1 MQHNTDPEVRKLK
14 RQISIYV
21 DNAKYNE
28 QKLRRF
34 QEQELQFIKTA
45 GIEALLEAFYNDYRL
60 RFELDT
66 VGLLLL
72 DQDYEIRRILENQGI
87 AKHRYQ
93 ELIFTEDPERI
104 TALFD
109 KRLAPRLGSNMG
121 DCYNV
126 LFSNQLRRPFSLAVV
141 PLVRHGKVI
150 GCFHIGSMKAR
161 RFTPDTATDFL
172 QRLVEIFAVCL
183 ENAIN
188 NEKVKL
194 LGLLDPLTGIHN
206 RRYFDQRLNEEVSRS
221 LRQNKSLSCLFM
233 DIDHF
238 KSFND
243 TYGHALG
250 DQVLQ
255 EVAGQIKSQMRLS
268 DVLGR
273 IGGEEFAILLTHT
286 TKVEA
291 LEIAERIRH
300 KIETHQLQTE
310 DKQNLQVTI
319 SVGCTVLDTTTT
331 TREEKQLGSQ
341 LLSTADNALYQA
353 KEKGRNQV
361 CYQAFE
367 HKQTAPLPAKN

>member
-1 MQHNTDPEVRKLK
+1 MQHNTDPEVKKLQ
-14 RQISIYV
+14 RQISTYV

-72 DQDYEIRRILENQGI
+72 DEDYEIRRILENQGI
-87 AKHRYQ
+87 SKHRYK
-93 ELIFTEDPERI
+93 ELMFTDDASSI
-104 TALFD
+104 TTLFD
-109 KRLAPRLGSNMG
+109 KRLAPRLGSKMN
-121 DCYNV
+121 DCYNT
-126 LFSNQLRRPFSLAVV
+126 LFANQLRRPFSLAVI
-141 PLVRHGKVI
+141 PLVRHGQVI
-150 GCFHIGSMKAR
+150 GCFHVGSMKAR

-188 NEKVKL
+188 NEKIKL

-206 RRYFDQRLNEEVSRS
+206 RRYLDQRLSEEVSRS
-221 LRQNKSLSCLFM
+221 MRQKKSLSCLFM

-243 TYGHALG
+243 TYGHAIG
-250 DQVLQ
+250 DLVLQ
-255 EVAGQIKSQMRLS
+255 EVANLIKSQMRLS

-273 IGGEEFAILLTHT
+273 VGGEEFAILLTHT
-286 TKVEA
+286 AKPEA
-291 LEIAERIRH
+291 LEIAERIRS
-300 KIETHQLQTE
+300 KIESHEICLE
-310 DKQNLQVTI
+310 DERRLKITI
-319 SVGCTVLDTTTT
+319 SIGCCDLEADSITASTND
-331 TREEKQLGSQ
+331 LGAK
-341 LLSTADNALYQA
+341 LISTADAALYQA
-353 KEKGRNQV
+353 KETGRNRV
-361 CYQAFE
+361 CYQTLNTDST
-367 HKQTAPLPAKN
+367 Q